1 MAKIL
6 KNGMNIDTYVTS
18 NFYKQHDAYV
28 NKNKTKENKKKSSK
42 KETQTLLHDDI
53 LNALNEIKKYIDNN
67 NIENLNDYMSNTEN
81 ITEEITNINNV
92 RKCPYCNSENFKE
105 NFALQPFV
113 FEGSNTNE
121 KTTYFCSCLDC
132 HMEFS
137 FKE

>member
-1 MAKIL
+1 MKP
-6 KNGMNIDTYVTS
+6 KKD
-18 NFYKQHDAYV
+18 
-28 NKNKTKENKKKSSK
+28 NKKKSSK
-42 KETQTLLHDDI
+42 KETQKLLHDDI
-53 LNALNEIKKYIDNN
+53 LNTLNEIKKYIDNN

-81 ITEEITNINNV
+81 ITEEITNINNI

-105 NFALQPFV
+105 NFILEPFV

>member
-1 MAKIL
+1 MAKL
-6 KNGMNIDTYVTS
+6 SKNGMIIDTYVTP
-18 NFYKQHDAYV
+18 NFYNQYYEYV
-28 NKNKTKENKKKSSK
+28 KKMKPKKENKKKS
-42 KETQTLLHDDI
+42 TLLHDDI
-53 LNALNEIKKYIDNN
+53 LNTLNEIKKYIENN
-67 NIENLNDYMSNTEN
+67 NIEDLNDYMSNTEN
-81 ITEEITNINNV
+81 ITEEITTINNV

-105 NFALQPFV
+105 NFTLQPFI